1 MSVSIKE
8 ILDPALIVLT
18 TSPPRDPVRIQI
30 DINNRKTES
39 KAETKARDIDI
50 EVTLSGDFLP
60 SILMNMILADLSPQ
74 DNRANR

>member
-60 SILMNMILADLSPQ
+60 SILMNMILEDLPPQ